1 METIVFENLLTKA
14 KIYVIIFVYDKSDIL
29 RYAIWYK
36 NYGGQLMFVKLTTV
50 KSGKKRVEITYI
62 RLLEKYRGKDGK
74 FHERAVANL
83 GRMDIEGRTNITR
96 LLKSLRRFSDEIL
109 VTPEEIESK
118 AALEYGQLLVC
129 RKLWNE
135 IGLGEWIR
143 ESCGRVAKY
152 SLGESGVLAM
162 VLNRL
167 ISPGSEL
174 GLCRWLETVY
184 LEEFDNRFRDGDTK
198 RRADR
203 FYSTLDWLIKGKE
216 RIEEKVYFWIRTLFP
231 VDVVFYD
238 ITNVQFE
245 GKGPAMS
252 RIGYARLG
260 KRNHKQVLL
269 GIIMIEGLP
278 VAHYVFRGNQ
288 AEKKTLSWIT
298 KEVKKKYNVGRI
310 IFVVD
315 RGMITVTNL
324 EEIAKEDGYIVAIR
338 RRKDEEAKELLE
350 SGNDGFIE
358 IKENL
363 FAKEVKIDMSK
374 KNKNKRSKD
383 IKNVVVND
391 TEIDDK
397 RRVVCLNPEKA
408 KEQKAKRE
416 SIMTELEHQL
426 VELKEKADNG
436 KVKNQKVIT
445 SSAERILNKKHGKR
459 YFDYKVGEGKFE
471 YWQKKENIDYEEKLD
486 GKFMIKTTEKD
497 LTLKEIVLRYKD
509 LSNIEGCF
517 RDIKDFIEVA
527 PVYHFL
533 NRRVRAHIFVGVLA
547 LLVQRYMEKKLDNAK
562 LEISSERVLE
572 KLKAIHVVINQVK
585 HLCLKYVT
593 PPSKEL
599 EQILRVFGIPKLPK
613 MLSDISKDT
622 VPGEKRDNLMVE
634 NGFR

>member
-1 METIVFENLLTKA
+1 
-14 KIYVIIFVYDKSDIL
+14 
-29 RYAIWYK
+29 
-36 NYGGQLMFVKLTTV
+36 
-50 KSGKKRVEITYI
+50 
-62 RLLEKYRGKDGK
+62 
-74 FHERAVANL
+74 
-83 GRMDIEGRTNITR
+83 
-96 LLKSLRRFSDEIL
+96 L
-109 VTPEEIESK
+109 V
-118 AALEYGQLLVC
+118 G

-135 IGLGEWIR
+135 IGLGEWIKK
-143 ESCGRVAKY
+143 SCGKEPRY
-152 SLGESGVLAM
+152 SLGEPGVLAM

-167 ISPGSEL
+167 IAPGSEL
-174 GLCRWLETVY
+174 NLCRWLETVY
-184 LEEFDNRFRDGDTK
+184 LEEFDSRFRDGDPK

-216 RIEEKVYFWIRTLFP
+216 KIEEKIYFWIRTLFP

-245 GKGPAMS
+245 GKGPVMS

-269 GIIMIEGLP
+269 GMIMIEGLP
-278 VAHYVFRGNQ
+278 VAHYVFKGNE
-288 AEKKTLSWIT
+288 AEKKTLRWIT

-310 IFVVD
+310 VFVVD

-338 RRKDEEAKELLE
+338 RRRDEEAKELLE
-350 SGNDGFIE
+350 SGDEGFIE

-363 FAKEVKIDMSK
+363 LAKEVKIDMNKKDK
-374 KNKNKRSKD
+374 KNKT
-383 IKNVVVND
+383 KNIESD
-391 TEIDDK
+391 TEIDSK
-397 RRVVCLNPEKA
+397 RRVICFNIEKA
-408 KEQKAKRE
+408 KEQKSKRE

-426 VELKEKADNG
+426 VELKEKVYNG
-436 KVKNQKVIT
+436 KVKDQKVIT
-445 SSAERILNKKHGKR
+445 VSAERILNKKHGKR
-459 YFDYKVGEGKFE
+459 YFDYKVSEGKFE
-471 YWQKKENIDYEEKLD
+471 YWQKKENVEYEEKLD

-509 LSNIEGCF
+509 LSDIEDSF

-527 PVYHFL
+527 PVYHWL
-533 NRRVRAHIFVGVLA
+533 NRRVKAHIFVGVLA

-572 KLKAIHVVINQVK
+572 KLKTIHVVINQVK

-613 MLSDISKDT
+613 MLPDISQDT
-622 VPGEKRDNLMVE
+622 VPEDKLGNFILKNTPGQGVWRQS
-634 NGFR
+634 